1 MKSSSDC
8 ERVRVALMASLDGE
22 AAASSAD
29 DQLHMSTCASCR
41 AWFDELQRM
50 TGQLHGLSYPPVQRD
65 LWTAVAEQIGHEAER
80 RDLPRRLWAIGG
92 IALGWRAIQLLVDVP
107 LPLVHP
113 VVPLAAVAAALW
125 FVTGDA
131 LAIQTSAPELQ
142 KRGA

>member
-1 MKSSSDC
+1 MKSSSEC
-8 ERVRVALMASLDGE
+8 ERVRVALMASVDGE

-29 DQLHMSTCASCR
+29 DEQHVSACASCGQ
-41 AWFDELQRM
+41 WLEELQRVV
-50 TGQLHGLSYPPVQRD
+50 GQLQGLSYPPVQRD
-65 LWTAVAEQIGHEAER
+65 LWTTVAEQIGQEPER
-80 RDLPRRLWAIGG
+80 WDLARRLWPIGG

-113 VVPLAAVAAALW
+113 LVPLAAVAAAVW

-131 LAIQTSAPELQ
+131 LAIRTSAPELQ